1 MSLFR
6 SIFPEKSRTFSGQR
20 WTKISLRTVHLL
32 GVAGMG
38 GGFLYS
44 SPEQFWKPYL
54 IATLI
59 SGIAFMLQEIWSN
72 GVWLIQVRG
81 IAVFLK
87 LILLSFLLFSSGFEV
102 IIIFSVIIISGVIS
116 HAPGE
121 LRYFSVFHGRRIEA
135 L

>member
-6 SIFPEKSRTFSGQR
+6 SIFPEQSRTFAAQR

-32 GVAGMG
+32 GIAGLG
-38 GGFLYS
+38 GGFLYPT
-44 SPEQFWKPYL
+44 PEQFWKPYL
-54 IATLI
+54 IVTLI
-59 SGIAFMLQEIWSN
+59 SGLAFMLQEIWSN

-87 LILLSFLLFSSGFEV
+87 LIILSFLLFSNGFEV
-102 IIIFSVIIISGVIS
+102 VIIFSVIIISGVIS

-121 LRYFSVFHGRRIEA
+121 LRYFSVFHGRRIES